1 MGEGTGYLG
10 LEVLFEIAVEI
21 LMPTHC
27 VDVDDLVLS
36 VDFVGEKI

>member
-1 MGEGTGYLG
+1 MEDGKCFLG
-10 LEVLFEIAVEI
+10 FEVLLEIAIEI

-36 VDFVGEKI
+36 IDFVGEKI